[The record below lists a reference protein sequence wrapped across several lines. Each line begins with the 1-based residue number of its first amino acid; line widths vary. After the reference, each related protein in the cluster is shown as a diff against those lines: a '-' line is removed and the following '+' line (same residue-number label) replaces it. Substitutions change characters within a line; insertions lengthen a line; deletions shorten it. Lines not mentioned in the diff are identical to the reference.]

1 MYVYTYTVFYMHL
14 VQHSFIKFNSL
25 AYKQYLSET
34 GQAMKTLSVRSKNV
48 IGIMIKAH
56 RQSILC
62 TG

>member
-1 MYVYTYTVFYMHL
+1 MYVYAYTVFYMHL
-14 VQHSFIKFNSL
+14 VQHSFINSL

-48 IGIMIKAH
+48 TGIMIKAH